1 MMELHLVSRCLICLL
16 TAFLS
21 CFSRENKQAAAACC
35 PRLFLVSNRYFNAS
49 IPVLSSVVGSSH
61 HVGVLV
67 LQLVQ
72 LFALLPQK
80 QDSAVEGEK
89 RQIYECVM

>member
-1 MMELHLVSRCLICLL
+1 MMELHLVSCCLICLL

-21 CFSRENKQAAAACC
+21 CSSRENKQAVAACC
-35 PRLFLVSNRYFNAS
+35 PCLFLFFNHYFNPS
-49 IPVLSSVVGSSH
+49 IPVLSSLVSSSH

-67 LQLVQ
+67 LKFVQ

-80 QDSAVEGEK
+80 QDSVVEK
-89 RQIYECVM
+89 KISM